1 MIVLLET
8 SWQIWVNFPDLD
20 LKSLIFLFL
29 YKSLLTCGFGIFL
42 NSLTLNFKL
51 VSELQTYGLKFC
63 YNAEKEEVEGL
74 QIYELGSD
82 IPLSPLHGTSKSSE
96 ISSLRFE
103 ISL

>member
-8 SWQIWVNFPDLD
+8 SLQIWVNFPDLD

-29 YKSLLTCGFGIFL
+29 YKSLLMCGFGIFL
-42 NSLTLNFKL
+42 NSLTLNFNL
-51 VSELQTYGLKFC
+51 VSELQTYALKFC
-63 YNAEKEEVEGL
+63 YNVERKEEEGL

-82 IPLSPLHGTSKSSE
+82 ILLSPLHGNSKSSE

-103 ISL
+103 IGL